1 MTDASIYAA
10 GFVLMI
16 EDYTQT
22 ASGTSENKNY
32 APVSFGSR
40 IFNRINSRC
49 QSTRKNFFT
58 VHLALDVCKHPLGM
72 RETRTNPTRQQSSH
86 QILSDKDQSTNAVQR
101 IGSRLDF

>member
-1 MTDASIYAA
+1 MLMKLTKDPQSAYEISLRLPITNRQNVIMTDASIYAA

-49 QSTRKNFFT
+49 QSTRKNFLPF
-58 VHLALDVCKHPLGM
+58 
-72 RETRTNPTRQQSSH
+72 
-86 QILSDKDQSTNAVQR
+86 I
-101 IGSRLDF
+101 